1 MWRGIGLVGTV
12 IIGFLACI
20 GTGTVSAKDIRFT
33 AQEPVPDKLSWTPSQ
48 VTIDQKNDLKEPLH
62 FIFENSTNADHEFAV
77 HGLFEEVSE
86 VQTSPRFGEYYTG
99 PKTVKFLRPIH
110 VLVKAKKTLKISV
123 ADEGLIG
130 DRNLGAKYLFFC
142 PMHKEAHVGGQI
154 IVD

>member
-1 MWRGIGLVGTV
+1 MA
-12 IIGFLACI
+12 IIGIFACI
-20 GTGTVSAKDIRFT
+20 GEETASAKDIRFI
-33 AQEPVPDKLSWTPSQ
+33 AQDRASGGPVWGPNEV